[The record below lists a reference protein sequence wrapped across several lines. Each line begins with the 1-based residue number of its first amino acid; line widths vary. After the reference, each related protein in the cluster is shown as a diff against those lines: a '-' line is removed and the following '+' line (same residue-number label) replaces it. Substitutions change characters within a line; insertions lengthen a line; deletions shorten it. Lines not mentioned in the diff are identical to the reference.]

1 MFCNEYIYPKY
12 YLNEFYF
19 SFTKHALEQDWGKT
33 VYIPYDGKWKII
45 THSDYNTEF
54 ALMLLLCSLLVYA
67 RCL

>member
-33 VYIPYDGKWKII
+33 VYIPYDGK
-45 THSDYNTEF
+45 
-54 ALMLLLCSLLVYA
+54 
-67 RCL
+67 